1 MMITI
6 FIGNNSTHLLGCEN
20 DAIMFYNLFEKLQIN
35 QPPQQSPQQSPQQT
49 SQQTSQQIN
58 NVTAQNKKFLLTG
71 KQATTLNLEK
81 IFRNNKS
88 IENLIIYFSGHG
100 FFGGNL
106 EFADKIVNALEIYE
120 LINDIFINDLNIFFI
135 LDCCYSGSYPL
146 IKNFQ
151 RIKNVSILASCK
163 NNEKSSESLAIYN
176 PQDFNFIKPN
186 FTSYNSYFNLDKI
199 NSFNKEGNI
208 IVGAFTYNLIKIIK
222 QNNLT
227 NINNWFLIENE
238 KIWKTLEKSINQKI
252 TIIK

>member
-1 MMITI
+1 MITI
-6 FIGNNSTHLLGCEN
+6 FIGNNSKHLLGCEN
-20 DAIMFYNLFEKLQIN
+20 DAIMFYNLFETLQIN
-35 QPPQQSPQQSPQQT
+35 QPTQSPQKSPQQT

-100 FFGGNL
+100 FYGGNL
-106 EFADKIVNALEIYE
+106 EFGDKIVNALEIYE

-151 RIKNVSILASCK
+151 KIKNVSILASCK

-186 FTSYNSYFNLDKI
+186 FLSYKSYFNLDKI
-199 NSFNKEGNI
+199 NLINKEDNI

-238 KIWKTLEKSINQKI
+238 KILKTLEKNINQKI

>member
-6 FIGNNSTHLLGCEN
+6 FIGNNSKHLLGCEN
-20 DAIMFYNLFEKLQIN
+20 DAIMFYNLFETLQIN
-35 QPPQQSPQQSPQQT
+35 QPTQSTQKT
-49 SQQTSQQIN
+49 SQQQSQLPSQLPSQL
-58 NVTAQNKKFLLTG
+58 QNKKFLLIG

-100 FFGGNL
+100 FYGGNL
-106 EFADKIVNALEIYE
+106 EFGDKIVNALEIYE

-151 RIKNVSILASCK
+151 KIKNVSILASCK

-186 FTSYNSYFNLDKI
+186 FLSYKSYFNLDKI
-199 NSFNKEGNI
+199 NLINKEDNI

-238 KIWKTLEKSINQKI
+238 KILKTLEKNINQKI

>member
-1 MMITI
+1 
-6 FIGNNSTHLLGCEN
+6 
-20 DAIMFYNLFEKLQIN
+20 MFYNLFETLQII
-35 QPPQQSPQQSPQQT
+35 QPTQTPQKSYQQPSQQPSQQTSQPIPQQT
-49 SQQTSQQIN
+49 SQPIPQQTSQPI
-58 NVTAQNKKFLLTG
+58 TKKTNKKFLLIG
-71 KQATTLNLEK
+71 KQATTSNLEK

-100 FFGGNL
+100 FYGGNL

-120 LINDIFINDLNIFFI
+120 LINDVFINDLNIFFI

-151 RIKNVSILASCK
+151 KIKNVSILASCK

-186 FTSYNSYFNLDKI
+186 FTSYKSYFNLDKI
-199 NSFNKEGNI
+199 NSSFNNKEDNI

-222 QNNLT
+222 QNNLI

-238 KIWKTLEKSINQKI
+238 KIWKTLEKNINQKI

>member
-6 FIGNNSTHLLGCEN
+6 FIGNNSKHLLGCEN
-20 DAIMFYNLFEKLQIN
+20 DAIMFYNLFETLQIN
-35 QPPQQSPQQSPQQT
+35 QPTQSTQKT
-49 SQQTSQQIN
+49 SQQQSQLPSQLPSQL
-58 NVTAQNKKFLLTG
+58 QNKKFLLIG

-100 FFGGNL
+100 FYGGNL
-106 EFADKIVNALEIYE
+106 EFGDKIVNALEIYE

-151 RIKNVSILASCK
+151 KIKNVSILASCK

-176 PQDFNFIKPN
+176 PQDFNFIKPK
-186 FTSYNSYFNLDKI
+186 FLSYKSYFNLDKI
-199 NSFNKEGNI
+199 SLNNKEDNI

>member
-1 MMITI
+1 MITI
-6 FIGNNSTHLLGCEN
+6 FIGNNSKHLLGCEN
-20 DAIMFYNLFEKLQIN
+20 DAIMFYNLFETLQIN
-35 QPPQQSPQQSPQQT
+35 QPTQSTQKT
-49 SQQTSQQIN
+49 SQQQSQLPSQLPSQL
-58 NVTAQNKKFLLTG
+58 QNKKFLLIG

-100 FFGGNL
+100 FYGGNL
-106 EFADKIVNALEIYE
+106 EFGDKIVNALEIYE

-151 RIKNVSILASCK
+151 KIKNVSILASCK

-186 FTSYNSYFNLDKI
+186 FLSYKSYFNLDKI
-199 NSFNKEGNI
+199 NLINKEDNI

>member
-1 MMITI
+1 MITI
-6 FIGNNSTHLLGCEN
+6 FIGNNSKHLLGCEN
-20 DAIMFYNLFEKLQIN
+20 DAIMFYNLFETLQIN
-35 QPPQQSPQQSPQQT
+35 QPTQSTQKSPKQS
-49 SQQTSQQIN
+49 SQQPSYLPE
-58 NVTAQNKKFLLTG
+58 NKKFLLIG

-100 FFGGNL
+100 FYGGNL

-151 RIKNVSILASCK
+151 KIKNVSILASCK

-186 FTSYNSYFNLDKI
+186 FFSYKSYFNLDKI
-199 NSFNKEGNI
+199 NLNNKEDNI

-238 KIWKTLEKSINQKI
+238 KILKTLEKNINQKI

>member
-1 MMITI
+1 MITV
-6 FIGNNSTHLLGCEN
+6 FIGYNSKHLLGCEN
-20 DAIMFYNLFEKLQIN
+20 DAIMFYNLFESLQIS
-35 QPPQQSPQQSPQQT
+35 QPTQQIPQQIPQQT
-49 SQQTSQQIN
+49 PQQLPQQLPE
-58 NVTAQNKKFLLTG
+58 QKNKKFLLIG
-71 KQATTLNLEK
+71 KQATISNLEK

-100 FFGGNL
+100 FYGGNL

-120 LINDIFINDLNIFFI
+120 LINDIFINNLNIYFI

-146 IKNFQ
+146 IKDFQ
-151 RIKNVSILASCK
+151 KIKNVSILASCK

-186 FTSYNSYFNLDKI
+186 FLSYKSYFNLDKI
-199 NSFNKEGNI
+199 NLTNKENNI

-222 QNNLT
+222 QYNLT

-238 KIWKTLEKSINQKI
+238 KILKSIEKNINQKI